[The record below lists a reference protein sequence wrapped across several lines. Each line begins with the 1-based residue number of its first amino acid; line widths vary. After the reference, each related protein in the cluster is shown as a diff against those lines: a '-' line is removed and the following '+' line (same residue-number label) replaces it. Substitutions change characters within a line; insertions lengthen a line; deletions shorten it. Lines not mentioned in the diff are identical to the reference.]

1 MLDTE
6 YLEAKNIAFK
16 YVVYRRRTENEVREK
31 LKSLNYNSDIIQN
44 IIDEL
49 IEFEYLNDK
58 IYVQKFIEKN
68 KKDSVSLL
76 KMKLSNKGISKELIE
91 EYFNN
96 NSCDEVGKIIRLLE
110 KKKYNDNL
118 ENSQK
123 DKIKAYCARRGFKVA
138 DIEKAIK
145 RRKENVEWIKK
156 CIWVY

>member
-145 RRKENVEWIKK
+145 RRKENVE
-156 CIWVY
+156 